1 MKLSEDL
8 SLVQPAPVACIPRA
22 LCCVPSSVGFGV
34 GRFQKRAQGLER
46 ACALRLGLVPN
57 LSNRGV
63 GCSGP
68 SPAEQEQPALGCS
81 VLLTGNKIPR

>member
-34 GRFQKRAQGLER
+34 GEVQKEGAGLGGVP
-46 ACALRLGLVPN
+46 ACALRLGLVH
-57 LSNRGV
+57 
-63 GCSGP
+63 
-68 SPAEQEQPALGCS
+68 
-81 VLLTGNKIPR
+81 